1 MTYEEIST
9 KYPIGKLLCR
19 TIEKERRV
27 DFWATETDMRVYR
40 AKYPDAEFGVNG
52 TVIYTE
58 TKIFEKRV
66 EGWLVTEDGF
76 FVAEDTWDG
85 WQPLDEDELTGY
97 EARGIASFPYE
108 F

>member
-1 MTYEEIST
+1 MTYEEISN

-27 DFWATETDMRVYR
+27 DFWATEKDMQVYR

-58 TKIFEKRV
+58 TTIFEKKV

-76 FVAEDTWDG
+76 FVAENTWDG
-85 WQPLDEDELTGY
+85 WYPLDEDELAEY
-97 EARGIASFPYE
+97 EAMGIASSPYE